1 MDRLTFTAQLVGALA
16 WPLTVLVCVLLLRGY
31 VTALVPL
38 LRKLKYSDLE
48 LQFGREVAEL
58 KGAADAASLPV
69 QKQPSEQRDADTW
82 QDLVRLAAARPRSAI
97 RGAWQEVEAALKRTA
112 KGHGLQAAPGAW
124 SMPMVLGALLLNAGI
139 LSEAQYDLLSRLR
152 RLAAEAERAPV
163 DSISPESAADFVAL
177 ALRFAGSL
185 PLQGK
190 EGAA

>member
-82 QDLVRLAAARPRSAI
+82 QGLVRLAAARPRSAI

-112 KGHGLQAAPGAW
+112 TGAGGQHLTRVG
-124 SMPMVLGALLLNAGI
+124 SG
-139 LSEAQYDLLSRLR
+139 LR
-152 RLAAEAERAPV
+152 RPCPPVCSVASPTGQGGDRVTTADDANDQMRLTKSALPDGRGPRADLGGGRTRV
-163 DSISPESAADFVAL
+163 
-177 ALRFAGSL
+177 G
-185 PLQGK
+185 QGRW
-190 EGAA
+190 